1 VTEEERNKARIRA
14 LLSAVDAG
22 ELETAM
28 SFFDD
33 HYYDHDTSE
42 ARRSDGSH
50 RDELRRAFGRFYA
63 AFTGT
68 THRIDDMVAE
78 GDKVAVRISVSATH
92 TGEIFG
98 IPPTGRVVH
107 NDSLVIYRFKDGRIR
122 ERWCRERQ
130 STRSLITS

>member
-1 VTEEERNKARIRA
+1 VTEQGRNKERIRA

-22 ELETAM
+22 DLDTVL

-33 HYYDHDTSE
+33 DYHDHNASE
-42 ARRSDGSH
+42 ARRAAGSH
-50 RDELRRAFGRFYA
+50 RDALRQAFGHFYA
-63 AFTGT
+63 GFTGT
-68 THRIDDMVAE
+68 THCIEDMVAE
-78 GDKVAVRISVSATH
+78 EDKVAVRLSVTATH

-98 IPPTGRVVH
+98 IPPSGRVVE

-130 STRSLITS
+130 STRSLLT